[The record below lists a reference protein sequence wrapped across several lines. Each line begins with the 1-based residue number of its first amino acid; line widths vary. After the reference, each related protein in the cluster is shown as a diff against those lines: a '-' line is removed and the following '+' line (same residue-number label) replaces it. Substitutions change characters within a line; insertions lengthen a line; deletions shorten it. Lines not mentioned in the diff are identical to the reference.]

1 MKRASLL
8 HKTQKCKRYLT
19 YAFWKVCDVINVKKA
34 LANKITFLGIQP
46 ETFITL
52 SNLLT
57 YLMSITLDSIIT
69 FMRSQAL
76 RVTQTLR

>member
-57 YLMSITLDSIIT
+57 YLFVDSIRT
-69 FMRSQAL
+69 FMCSQAL